1 MSNSSIS
8 PVRDFGV
15 WVAVTEALQGY
26 ADALDRGDIDLLLT
40 HFDAKARW
48 LYSPEAARTGHAEIR
63 SFFEERLS
71 VFARTSHH
79 VSPPVVRMGEGVA
92 PLASTAYFIAEHLL
106 VDGSRYR
113 VHGRYV
119 DRLRLEGGR
128 ALICERS
135 VLAHV
140 TEGTERT
147 YHMLPRKA
155 PPSAR

>member
-1 MSNSSIS
+1 MSDSSFS

-15 WVAVTEALQGY
+15 WAAVTEALQGY

-40 HFDAKARW
+40 HFDAQARW
-48 LYSPEAARTGHAEIR
+48 LYSPVAARTGHAEIR

-71 VFARTSHH
+71 VFARTSHN
-79 VSPPVVRMGEGVA
+79 VSPPVVRMGSGPE
-92 PLASTAYFIAEHLL
+92 PIASTAYFIAEHLL

-140 TEGTERT
+140 TEGTDRT

-155 PPSAR
+155 PPVAR